1 MKLKYGDFVKLSE
14 HGVKDL
20 HNDSMSI
27 NERIYM
33 TRLLNH
39 GGKVNR
45 VFEGHV
51 EVVPFEVNG
60 ELGSG
65 SWLMAHT
72 KIIQI

>member
-1 MKLKYGDFVKLSE
+1 MKLKYGDLVKLSA

-20 HNDSMSI
+20 HNDTMSI

-45 VFEGHV
+45 VFETHV
-51 EVVPFEVNG
+51 EVVPFEENG
-60 ELGSG
+60 HLSND
-65 SWLMAHT
+65 SWLMPHM
-72 KIIQI
+72 KVMQL